1 MIRRLP
7 LTVLIASLFVAGCA
21 VGPDYQRPEIN
32 LPESHRGAS
41 PENTKAPSLADSN
54 WREVLPILPCKA

>member
-41 PENTKAPSLADSN
+41 PENTKGSSQKTDN
-54 WREVLPILPCKA
+54 KAR